1 MVADL
6 GRLVGLTPLT
16 LATRTG
22 SVQVQ
27 GGGVGRLG
35 RPWRDVERVPLDEL
49 LAALGVEDAA
59 PPDEALLTVWLAPG
73 PWKPPVTLA
82 RRGVVLFVLSGALL
96 RSRRDAIERRVDLLL
111 AGDAIRMTG
120 EDGALWR
127 ALPAQ
132 QVRRAVVGPHTVK
145 ALAGVPGAANALM
158 HALLQQLE
166 LELELRAVVG
176 IQRIE
181 QRIVAFF
188 ALLARRLGEDVPGG
202 VRIPLPLEQKRIE
215 EILSA
220 GHTQATMAFRALF
233 AAGVLIHDAAG
244 WRFDPSSVPFSSTG
258 SLRAVSAR

>member
-35 RPWRDVERVPLDEL
+35 RPWRDVERVSLDEL

-82 RRGVVLFVLSGALL
+82 RR
-96 RSRRDAIERRVDLLL
+96 
-111 AGDAIRMTG
+111 
-120 EDGALWR
+120 
-127 ALPAQ
+127 
-132 QVRRAVVGPHTVK
+132 
-145 ALAGVPGAANALM
+145 
-158 HALLQQLE
+158 
-166 LELELRAVVG
+166 
-176 IQRIE
+176 
-181 QRIVAFF
+181 
-188 ALLARRLGEDVPGG
+188 LGENVPGG

>member
-1 MVADL
+1 M
-6 GRLVGLTPLT
+6 P
-16 LATRTG
+16 
-22 SVQVQ
+22 VQ
-27 GGGVGRLG
+27 GGGVGRLAG

-49 LAALGVEDAA
+49 LAALGVEEAA
-59 PPDEALLTVWLAPG
+59 PPGEALLTVWLAPG

-96 RSRRDAIERRVDLLL
+96 RSRRDAVERRVDLLL
-111 AGDAIRMTG
+111 AGDAIRMNG

-132 QVRRAVVGPHTVK
+132 PVRLAVVGPHTVK

-244 WRFDPSSVPFSSTG
+244 WRFDPSAVPC
-258 SLRAVSAR
+258 R

>member
-1 MVADL
+1 M
-6 GRLVGLTPLT
+6 
-16 LATRTG
+16 
-22 SVQVQ
+22 SVQ
-27 GGGVGRLG
+27 GGGVGRLAG

-49 LAALGVEDAA
+49 LAALGVEEAA
-59 PPDEALLTVWLAPG
+59 PPGEALLTVWIAPG

-96 RSRRDAIERRVDLLL
+96 RSRRDAVERRVDLLL
-111 AGDAIRMTG
+111 AGDAIRMNG

-132 QVRRAVVGPHTVK
+132 PVRLAVVGPHTVK

-188 ALLARRLGEDVPGG
+188 ALLARRLGERRPRRRPHPASRSSRNGSRRSSAPGTPRRRWPSAPCSPPACSSTTPPAG
-202 VRIPLPLEQKRIE
+202 ASTLLGPLPVTV
-215 EILSA
+215 
-220 GHTQATMAFRALF
+220 G
-233 AAGVLIHDAAG
+233 
-244 WRFDPSSVPFSSTG
+244 
-258 SLRAVSAR
+258 